1 MVGPLAGLVGGK
13 VLLPFLYLLKSDAL
27 AFPLCFE
34 GCIEIQA
41 AFLVY

>member
-13 VLLPFLYLLKSDAL
+13 VLLPYLYLLKSDAL
-27 AFPLCFE
+27 AFPRVLG